1 MDEEAVIAAI
11 ERITPS
17 VVNVGTVRMLRR
29 SLLEVVPLKG
39 VGSGFVIDSEGLIL
53 TNAHVIEHSQEIE
66 VALENGEKLDGSVR
80 GFDESSDIALIQVNR
95 TGLSAA
101 KLGDSDKLRVGQ
113 GVIAIGNPLGLA
125 GGPTVTT
132 GVVSSLNRHIES
144 ENLVLENLI
153 QTDASINP
161 GNSGGPLL
169 NSKGEVIGV
178 NSAIVPYAQGIGF
191 AIPIN
196 KARNVASDLIK
207 YGEYR
212 RPSLGIVGV
221 DVTEGV
227 ARRYSLP
234 VDSGALVIK
243 VQRGSAADRTG
254 ISPGDVIVG
263 ADDTKV
269 DSVGDLQKVI
279 AQHKPGDEIEVQVNT
294 RGLTESIKVPL
305 GAS

>member
-1 MDEEAVIAAI
+1 MDEEAVISAI
-11 ERITPS
+11 EKITPS

-29 SLLEVVPLKG
+29 SMLEVVPLKG
-39 VGSGFVIDSEGLIL
+39 VGSGFVVGPEGLIL
-53 TNAHVIEHSQEIE
+53 TNAHVIEHTQEIE
-66 VALENGEKLDGSVR
+66 VALENGEKLSGQVR
-80 GFDESSDIALIQVNR
+80 GADKASDIAVIQVNE

-101 KLGDSDKLRVGQ
+101 ELGDSDQLRVGQ

-144 ENLVLENLI
+144 EDLVLENLI

-169 NSKGEVIGV
+169 DSKGKVIGV
-178 NSAIVPYAQGIGF
+178 NTAIVPYAQGIGF

-196 KARNVASDLIK
+196 KARTVAEDLIQ

-212 RPSLGIVGV
+212 KPSLGIVGV

-227 ARRYSLP
+227 ARRYGLP
-234 VDSGALVIK
+234 VESGALVVR
-243 VQRGSAADRTG
+243 VQQGSAADRVG
-254 ISPGDVIVG
+254 IDPGDVIVG
-263 ADDTKV
+263 ADDAQI
-269 DSVGDLQKVI
+269 DSVGDLQRII
-279 AQHKPGDEIEVQVNT
+279 AQHKPGDEVEIQVNT
-294 RGLTESIKVPL
+294 RGLTEGVRVSL
-305 GAS
+305 GAT